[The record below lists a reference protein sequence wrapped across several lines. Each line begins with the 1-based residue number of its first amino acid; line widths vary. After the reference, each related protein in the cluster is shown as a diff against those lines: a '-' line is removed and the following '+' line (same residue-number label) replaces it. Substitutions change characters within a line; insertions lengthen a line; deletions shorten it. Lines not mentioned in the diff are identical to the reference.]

1 MSEMWRKMSV
11 EERGILIRKCNIVA
25 DEKYK
30 DLCRITAEKFEAGH
44 IAAVFCIQ
52 GGAIESLTFEEEEF
66 WMLFPKMKQ
75 ELALLLDRDLEADDR
90 GAELDQFFARYT
102 SANVYKRKLLGEKR

>member
-1 MSEMWRKMSV
+1 M
-11 EERGILIRKCNIVA
+11 IRKCNIVA